1 MKGKLIQ
8 IKEAAEILGISKLTL
23 RNWDKEGKLTAYRH
37 PINNYRVYRSED
49 IEKIIEKIESG
60 EKPIKEQ
67 KRKLS
72 TGGNE
77 ESGEKSKSFTLK
89 VLHLSD

>member
-23 RNWDKEGKLTAYRH
+23 RNWDRDGKLTAYRH

-49 IEKIIEKIESG
+49 IDKIIEKIESG
-60 EKPIKEQ
+60 EKPIREP

-72 TGGNE
+72 TVPKDK
-77 ESGEKSKSFTLK
+77 SLQKEKSYTLK
-89 VLHLSD
+89 VVHLKD

>member
-8 IKEAAEILGISKLTL
+8 IKEAAEILGVSKLTL

-49 IEKIIEKIESG
+49 VEKIIEKIESG
-60 EKPIKEQ
+60 EKPIREQ

-72 TGGNE
+72 TDEKE
-77 ESGEKSKSFTLK
+77 EKPKSFTLK